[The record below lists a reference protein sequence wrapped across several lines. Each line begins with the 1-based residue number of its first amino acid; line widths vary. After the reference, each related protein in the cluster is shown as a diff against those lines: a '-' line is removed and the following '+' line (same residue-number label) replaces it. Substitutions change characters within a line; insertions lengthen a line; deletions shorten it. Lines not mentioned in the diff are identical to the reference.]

1 MKLPNEGLLRIP
13 KKGDGIPS
21 YYSGSE
27 KALFEVEQ
35 EVCFSSTEPLWK
47 GRAL

>member
-1 MKLPNEGLLRIP
+1 MKGGFAVVPLEVEERKLKLPKEGLLWIP

-27 KALFEVEQ
+27 KALFVE
-35 EVCFSSTEPLWK
+35 
-47 GRAL
+47 A